1 MPERRKRRLRERRAT
16 RFDAFIRE
24 CGVRASVFA
33 RRAGISPS
41 QLRRIRGGECERTR
55 RLMVA
60 LTETASAMLSRP
72 VYIVELFE
80 LSRADEA
87 AYVAILESRETE

>member
-1 MPERRKRRLRERRAT
+1 VT
-16 RFDAFIRE
+16 RFDVFMRE
-24 CGVRASVFA
+24 WGVRASVYA

-41 QLRRIRGGECERTR
+41 QLRRIRRDECEPTR

-60 LTETASAMLSRP
+60 LVETASAMLARH
-72 VYIVELFE
+72 VYMVELFE

-87 AYVAILESRETE
+87 IYAALMERKSS

>member
-1 MPERRKRRLRERRAT
+1 MRGW
-16 RFDAFIRE
+16 
-24 CGVRASVFA
+24 GVRASVYA

-41 QLRRIRGGECERTR
+41 QLRRIRRDECEPTR

-72 VYIVELFE
+72 VRMVELFE

-87 AYVAILESRETE
+87 IYAAILKRRNKS

>member
-1 MPERRKRRLRERRAT
+1 VT
-16 RFDAFIRE
+16 RFDVFMRE
-24 CGVRASVFA
+24 CGVRASVYA
-33 RRAGISPS
+33 RRAGISGS
-41 QLRRIRGGECERTR
+41 QLRRLRRGESEPTR

-72 VYIVELFE
+72 VYMVELFE

-87 AYVAILESRETE
+87 IYAALMERRSA

>member
-1 MPERRKRRLRERRAT
+1 VT
-16 RFDAFIRE
+16 RFDVFVRG
-24 CGVRASVFA
+24 CGVRASVYA
-33 RRAGISPS
+33 RRAGISGS
-41 QLRRIRGGECERTR
+41 QLRRFRRGESEPTR

-72 VYIVELFE
+72 VRMVELFE

-87 AYVAILESRETE
+87 VYLAILKRRNKP